1 MQNEKLQCKRE
12 STGVLHFTLLFF
24 VFSFTFYVFL
34 LPQAAQAG
42 LIVNRPMYLGL
53 TDGLVGYWSFDG
65 PDMSQSTNNVWALDR
80 SGQGNNG
87 VLKNTA
93 TSSVRKVGKI
103 GQGLSFDGSDDYVI
117 VNTGDFGDT
126 SPLSI
131 SVWINPRTQGSSNQ
145 SAFVSTSSACAN
157 VVVQGWIFGFYGNL
171 GARGEICFDVD
182 FTTTNLLVISS
193 QNTVPFNQWQHL
205 VLTWDG
211 SGTAANA
218 HIYRNGT
225 EISYATQ
232 TNASGSRVNDG
243 NAYALIGLTQSD
255 AKEFDGLI
263 DEVRIYNRALSAE
276 EVRRLYNMGR

>member
-103 GQGLSFDGSDDYVI
+103 GQGLSFDGVNDYVS
-117 VNTGDFGDT
+117 TGNIAFTNDIIT
-126 SPLSI
+126 VST
-131 SVWINPRTQGSSNQ
+131 WINIPS
-145 SAFVSTSSACAN
+145 
-157 VVVQGWIFGFYGNL
+157 YGNGDDKIVIEHSTNFNL
-171 GARGEICFDVD
+171 FDDTFALLPDDPSGRFSVAIQRGGYRAES
-182 FTTTNLLVISS
+182 FTRPSVNEWHHLSVI
-193 QNTVPFNQWQHL
+193 L
-205 VLTWDG
+205 D
-211 SGTAANA
+211 
-218 HIYRNGT
+218 I
-225 EISYATQ
+225 
-232 TNASGSRVNDG
+232 
-243 NAYALIGLTQSD
+243 
-255 AKEFDGLI
+255 
-263 DEVRIYNRALSAE
+263 
-276 EVRRLYNMGR
+276 